1 MIIKNIKIKNF
12 RSLYGEHT
20 FNFENLNGLVK
31 LSGIIGSGKTSLGEA
46 ILYGLFGKVKEHKN
60 PDLCS
65 WHVKTNECCVE
76 INLVSKNR
84 EINIKRHL
92 CDPLEVTIDGK
103 LLSTSNKRDTQE
115 ILEEEYYDV
124 PKLAIEKM
132 CIISFNA
139 FRNSLANMN
148 PGETRQFLDEI
159 FGFKTFTEYNDQIVI
174 ERKNQIN
181 ENNQLQTILNES
193 KNQINNLKE
202 KKIIQTVQLSESLD
216 IGKLE
221 KDRKTYIEKGID
233 LKDKKSNAIKE
244 RDEKDDTYDNQ
255 IRMLQRKMTEVAT
268 LGKKE
273 KENYNLFKSGICPTC
288 GQKIDSN
295 HIDHYKNNMNEYADK
310 WREYAKEKE
319 NQDKLKRESYD
330 SYQSIISKYDE
341 EMNDLRTKIN
351 EIDLQ
356 LKSYNDS
363 MELLNSNYDDL
374 IREYEDKIE
383 EIEEKLKISD
393 QDIGEWNDM
402 NELFSKTLRYS
413 LLDSLIPHI
422 NKSIKYYMNKLNQ
435 LYNVEYDQEFKPH
448 VYFEGNE
455 KEIRYSDLST
465 GQKKTLDIGIIF
477 GVIANVISN
486 VEFNIFFLDEL
497 FSNMDSESRNIMLEL
512 LKNNLKEGRT
522 IFVVN
527 HAEMADDYFD
537 HKIRVKLEKHKI
549 MEKKEQ
555 IVVYSSKYEKIF

>member
-139 FRNSLANMN
+139 FKNSLANMN

-193 KNQINNLKE
+193 RNQINNLKE

-244 RDEKDDTYDNQ
+244 RDKKDDTYDSQ

-319 NQDKLKRESYD
+319 NQDKLKKESYD

>member
-65 WHVKTNECCVE
+65 WHVKGSECSVE
-76 INLVSKNR
+76 INLVSKNK
-84 EINIKRHL
+84 EINIKRNL
-92 CDPLEVTIDGK
+92 WDPLEITIDGK
-103 LLSTSNKRDTQE
+103 LLSASNKRDTQE
-115 ILEEEYYDV
+115 ILEEEYFDV

-139 FRNSLANMN
+139 FKNSLANMN

-174 ERKNQIN
+174 ERKTQIN
-181 ENNQLQTILNES
+181 ENNQLQTILYES
-193 KNQINNLKE
+193 QNQINNLKE
-202 KKIIQTVQLSESLD
+202 KKIIQTTQLSESLD
-216 IGKLE
+216 INKLQE
-221 KDRKTYIEKGID
+221 DRKNYVNEGI
-233 LKDKKSNAIKE
+233 KIKE
-244 RDEKDDTYDNQ
+244 NKAKTITERDNKNEEYENNIK
-255 IRMLQRKMTEVAT
+255 IFQRKMTEVAT

-288 GQKIDSN
+288 GQKIDPN

-310 WREYAKEKE
+310 WREYDKKKSIEEENKNANDEKY
-319 NQDKLKRESYD
+319 K
-330 SYQSIISKYDE
+330 SIIEKYDND
-341 EMNDLRTKIN
+341 MNILREKIN

-363 MELLNSNYDDL
+363 IELLNSNYDDL
-374 IREYEDKIE
+374 IKEYEDKIE

-448 VYFEGNE
+448 IYFEGNE

-497 FSNMDSESRNIMLEL
+497 FSNMDSNSRNIMLEL
-512 LKNNLKEGRT
+512 LKNTLKEGRT
-522 IFVVN
+522 IFIVN

-549 MEKKEQ
+549 LEKKEQ
-555 IVVYSSKYEKIF
+555 VVVYSSKYEKIF

>member
-139 FRNSLANMN
+139 FKNSLANMN

-193 KNQINNLKE
+193 RNQINNLKE

-244 RDEKDDTYDNQ
+244 RDEKDDTYDSQ

-319 NQDKLKRESYD
+319 NQDKLKKESYD

>member
-139 FRNSLANMN
+139 FKNSLANMN

-193 KNQINNLKE
+193 RNQINNLKE

-244 RDEKDDTYDNQ
+244 RDKKDDTYDSQ

-319 NQDKLKRESYD
+319 NQDKLKKESYD

-549 MEKKEQ
+549 IEKKEQ

>member
-139 FRNSLANMN
+139 FKNSLANMN

-193 KNQINNLKE
+193 RNQINNLKE

-221 KDRKTYIEKGID
+221 KDRKIYIEKGID

-244 RDEKDDTYDNQ
+244 RDKKDDTYDSQ

-319 NQDKLKRESYD
+319 NQDKLKKESYD